1 MKPGERSTAAL
12 RYRLFAHEYAISMNG
27 QQAAIAAGYSPK
39 TAGVQAHDLLKR
51 PEVQRLISE
60 FTKPVMDKY
69 DITIDNT
76 LKHLAAVGYSDFG
89 ELGDWGL
96 EGGVPYFRPRNRED
110 LPEMVRLTVAGVKMK
125 AKYHPA
131 RYVQGE
137 LVEEEYYDVEVEV
150 KQHDKLAALDKLMRY
165 QGLLPT
171 TGKVRINV
179 DNRNQELNVFDLAG
193 LSREEILALANME
206 VAGEYGD

>member
-1 MKPGERSTAAL
+1 MRPGDRSNAAL
-12 RYRLFAHEYAISMNG
+12 RYRLFAHEYATNG
-27 QQAAIAAGYSPK
+27 FNATRAALNAGYSPK
-39 TAGVQAHDLLKR
+39 TAYSQGNDLLKMS
-51 PEVQRLISE
+51 EVQALIAE
-60 FTKPVMDKY
+60 FTQPVFEKH

-76 LKHLAAVGYSDFG
+76 LRHLAAVGYSDFR

-96 EGGVPYFRPRNRED
+96 ENGVPYFRPRNRDD
-110 LPEMVRLTVAGVKMK
+110 LTEMAALTVAGVKMK

-131 RYVQGE
+131 RYIDGE

-206 VAGEYGD
+206 VAGEQ